1 MASKRGKRD
10 PTAGMPPDMRN
21 AFQKVMSTF
30 NTKEYNGDI
39 SNLMHH
45 LSMQDPADVEALFSA
60 ATGSKPSEDQLS
72 DFDYKSVPVRRDS
85 FWVMQLTPMG
95 FQGEDTKDYRDEY
108 FPGSKPVFSVIIYD
122 DRTSYL
128 AQEMAPPGMPSS
140 DFLINVLKKAIAAP
154 LPPNSPCAPNL
165 LLIAQKL
172 SAHVG
177 ALRPFLDSLPAPFGW
192 RLETAEEIEQVASG
206 VHDLNVKGVAKATR
220 RAEEE
225 KRLGNEAVG
234 RKDRT
239 AAVKHYSE
247 AFEFYADAFSQKP
260 TATADEEHGIK
271 RSMAICLA
279 NRAAAWLMEGEGRD
293 AKKALA
299 DAERAAAFDE
309 DYGKAYYR
317 QAKAHQL
324 LDAREKS
331 IDVLTSALKR
341 PSLASDKGL
350 VDTLV
355 DAYGGF
361 PDSADELRTLCHRL
375 FIDDDGDLRARDIRE
390 FVRRADVHVKKIL
403 GPEFSVT
410 AV

>member
-1 MASKRGKRD
+1 
-10 PTAGMPPDMRN
+10 
-21 AFQKVMSTF
+21 MSTF

-140 DFLINVLKKAIAAP
+140 DFLIN
-154 LPPNSPCAPNL
+154 
-165 LLIAQKL
+165 
-172 SAHVG
+172 
-177 ALRPFLDSLPAPFGW
+177 
-192 RLETAEEIEQVASG
+192 EEIEQVASG
-206 VHDLNVKGVAKATR
+206 VHDLNVKGVAKATK

-361 PDSADELRTLCHRL
+361 PDSVDELRTLCHRL

-390 FVRRADVHVKKIL
+390 FVRRADVHVKKVL